1 MRPAT
6 LIVLDSH
13 NMVVHFSRM
22 KLAEYLERTDTTLQA
37 LGERLGVSHTT
48 VLRWATGQAV
58 PRGRARMEALARA
71 TQGAVTAADFFPEAV
86 APVPPGLAETQAPFA
101 AEAEALGLDAAAIAA
116 RAVQEAI
123 RAEKARRWLEE
134 NREAIDAHNR
144 WVEEHGLPLAE
155 YRMF

>member
-1 MRPAT
+1 
-6 LIVLDSH
+6 VLDSH
-13 NMVVHFSRM
+13 IAFVQFPPM
-22 KLAEYLERTDTTLQA
+22 KLADYLERTDTTLQA

-71 TQGAVTAADFFPEAV
+71 TQGAVTAADFFPEA
-86 APVPPGLAETQAPFA
+86 APAPAGLAEAQAPFA

-123 RAEKARRWLEE
+123 RAEKARRWLAE
-134 NREAIDAHNR
+134 NSEAIEAHNR

>member
-1 MRPAT
+1 
-6 LIVLDSH
+6 
-13 NMVVHFSRM
+13 M

-71 TQGAVTAADFFPEAV
+71 TQGAVTAADFFPEAA
-86 APVPPGLAETQAPFA
+86 APAPTGLAEAQAPFA

-134 NREAIDAHNR
+134 NEAAIEAHNR